1 MENPLVLKPDAIDV
15 DHQKGALTSSP
26 QQEIMIKK
34 HIIMVQILV
43 SFCVSKDSC
52 RFTASLGYLWNHVGS
67 PLKFCTF
74 LFVGF
79 LRFHLIRR
87 SFLWSLFFLGGR
99 RLVPRGFRP
108 ATPVDTAIQLCLG
121 TLILGFFL
129 GWNKWIQLEIHVEY
143 GMDNCAHALRTAE
156 QCIHVAFTCW
166 IFL

>member
-26 QQEIMIKK
+26 PARNYDQKTNNNGPNPCLSLCFEKLMSFHCKSW
-34 HIIMVQILV
+34 ILV
-43 SFCVSKDSC
+43 KQCW
-52 RFTASLGYLWNHVGS
+52 LGS
-67 PLKFCTF
+67 PLKILHV

-87 SFLWSLFFLGGR
+87 NFLWSLFFLGGR

-108 ATPVDTAIQLCLG
+108 ATPVETAIQLCLG

-129 GWNKWIQLEIHVEY
+129 VEE
-143 GMDNCAHALRTAE
+143 MDST
-156 QCIHVAFTCW
+156 
-166 IFL
+166 